1 MADFLELIMSPWA
14 MRALVA
20 SVLVGLM
27 LGMLGTFIV
36 LRNMSLIG
44 DALAHSVLP
53 GVIVA
58 FMIMGIH
65 SLSLFI
71 GAVIAGLICA
81 FVITWIQKQGHAK
94 NDAAI
99 GIVYTAMFS
108 IGVIAISAISRKDGV
123 HVDLKD
129 FLFGNI
135 LGVSNEDLWLS
146 SIIFI
151 LIVAA
156 ILLFYRHLFVSTFQ
170 EAVAKV
176 MGVKVD
182 LVHYFLLLLL
192 SFAVVASLRTVGII
206 LVVAMLITPA
216 STALLLS
223 SNMKRVIFISAI
235 IGMISAAGGLM
246 LAIILDTT
254 PGPVMAVLSALIY
267 GMAVVFAPER
277 GKLAQWIHQ
286 RRLAD
291 RIVAEDIMKY
301 LLKQG
306 GRESIIQVSSKLEL
320 SASSIRRHVGR
331 MSKNGVIDQDSEEL
345 VLTQD
350 GEDRASQLI
359 RAHRLWE
366 TYLVNQVGMSESQIH
381 LEAEEL
387 EHHLSEDVL
396 DHVDELLGFP
406 DSDPHGSPIPSKRST
421 LGTVL
426 AQLSAGTKA
435 MVKGRQLRHAAMQ
448 YLWESE
454 IAPHSELEVLAIEN
468 GQVTLKV
475 DGDRTVSLPHELA
488 EQLEVVPD

>member
-1 MADFLELIMSPWA
+1 
-14 MRALVA
+14 
-20 SVLVGLM
+20 M

-53 GVIVA
+53 GVIIA
-58 FMIMGIH
+58 FMMMGIH

-71 GAVIAGLICA
+71 GAVVAGLICA
-81 FVITWIQKQGHAK
+81 FAITWIQKQGHAK

-108 IGVIAISAISRKDGV
+108 IGVICISAISRKDGV

-146 SIIFI
+146 SIIFVG
-151 LIVAA
+151 IVLA
-156 ILLFYRHLFVSTFQ
+156 ILVFYRHLFLSTFQ

-206 LVVAMLITPA
+206 LVVAMLVTPA

-223 SNMKRVIFISAI
+223 NNMKRVIFISALL
-235 IGMISAAGGLM
+235 GMISAAGGLM
-246 LAIILDTT
+246 LAIVWDTT
-254 PGPVMAVLSALIY
+254 PGPVMAVLSAVIY
-267 GMAVVFAPER
+267 GLAVIFAPDR
-277 GKLAQWIHQ
+277 GKLAQWLHQ

-291 RIVAEDIMKY
+291 KITTEDILKY
-301 LLKQG
+301 LLKNG
-306 GRESIIQVSSKLEL
+306 GVASRSHIANGLEL
-320 SASSIRRHVGR
+320 GTSALRRQLSR
-331 MSKNGVIDQDSEEL
+331 MIGKGMLQQDAQGV
-345 VLTQD
+345 VLTQV

-366 TYLVNQVGMSESQIH
+366 TYLVNQVGMTESQIH
-381 LEAEEL
+381 LEAEDQ
-387 EHHLSEDVL
+387 EHHLTEDVL

-406 DSDPHGSPIPSKRST
+406 DTDPHGSPIPSKRT
-421 LGTVL
+421 PLGTVL
-426 AQLSAGTKA
+426 AQLSAGSKA
-435 MVKGRQLRHAAMQ
+435 IVKRRQLRHAAMQ

-454 IAPHSELEVLAIEN
+454 IAPNSELEVL
-468 GQVTLKV
+468 KV
-475 DGDRTVSLPHELA
+475 DGAQLTLRVDDQRTFSMSMDLA
-488 EQLEVVPD
+488 EQLQVIAE